1 MSNNLAIGLPLK
13 KDDMFSEKEHNVLKS
28 HMLYL
33 LKNKDFVF
41 FDEVDRSKY
50 SDGWEIN
57 HHVGRIEITLPYEI
71 VPEDIKSILM
81 EKGSAINPDSY
92 IEYVEFV
99 RYSNIFGL
107 PRVDPHIDPP
117 SKQQFMFN
125 IQIDGNVDWDIVNYK
140 EDGMP
145 ENFTLK
151 NGECLV
157 MDVCND
163 VHWRDPVALK
173 DGQFLDMMFVHYYD
187 NSVEPYPEEWYPHP
201 PHWKKNF
208 THHVLYTRSLNS
220 EYKELIPNNAG
231 DLASKVKQNISEN
244 GIHRLLGLEPA

>member
-1 MSNNLAIGLPLK
+1 MSNNLVMGMPFK
-13 KDDMFSEKEHNVLKS
+13 KDCMFSEKEHSILKN

-33 LKNKDFVF
+33 LNNKDFVF
-41 FDEVDRSKY
+41 FDEVDRSQY

-57 HHVGRIEITLPYEI
+57 HHVGRIEITLPYKI
-71 VPEDIKSILM
+71 VPEDIKVILM
-81 EKGSAINPDSY
+81 KKGNEINSSSY

-99 RYSNIFGL
+99 RYSNIFGP
-107 PRVDPHIDPP
+107 PRVEPHIDPP

-140 EDGMP
+140 DGKP

-163 VHWRDPVALK
+163 VHWREPIALK
-173 DGQFLDMMFVHYYD
+173 DGEFLDMMFVHYND
-187 NSVEPYPEEWYPHP
+187 DLVELYPEEWYPHP
-201 PHWKKNF
+201 PQWKENSI
-208 THHVLYTRSLNS
+208 HHVIYTRKLNS
-220 EYKELIPNNAG
+220 AYKQVINDNR
-231 DLASKVKQNISEN
+231 DTLASKVKQNIAEN
-244 GIHRLLGLEPA
+244 GIHRLLGLEPV